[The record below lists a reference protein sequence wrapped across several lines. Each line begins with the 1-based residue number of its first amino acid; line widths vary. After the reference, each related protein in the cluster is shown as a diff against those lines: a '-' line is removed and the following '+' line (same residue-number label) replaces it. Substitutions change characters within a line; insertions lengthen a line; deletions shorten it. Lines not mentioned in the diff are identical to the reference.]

1 MRLVVIGGSD
11 AGISAGLRAH
21 ELNPSVEVGL
31 LVADAFPN
39 FSICGLPYYL
49 SGDVSDWRSLAHRTS
64 ADLEAAGL
72 ELLLDHT
79 AQAIDPAAKQVTVT
93 SQRDGEQ
100 QLGYDRL
107 VIGTGAV
114 PVRPP
119 IDGLDLPG
127 VHVLHTMAD
136 TFALH
141 QALTGGAGSA
151 IIVGGGYIG
160 LEMAEAFT
168 ARGLSV
174 TLVEQAPAV
183 MPTIDLEL
191 GRLLGEE
198 LGRHNVQV
206 VNDVTIKAIHHE
218 AGVLTVAGEPDF
230 TATADLVLVVVGV
243 RPDTD
248 LAVAAGV
255 ETGVRG
261 ALRVDRHMR
270 TNLPDVLAAG
280 DCVETW
286 HRLLQQPT
294 YLPLGTTAHKQ
305 GRIAGE
311 TAVGGTAEFAGSLGT
326 QVVKVFEL
334 AVART
339 GLRDA
344 EATAAGLD
352 PVTVGSVEYDHKA
365 YYPGAHQLQMRI
377 TGDRTTGRLL
387 GAQLLGDQRAQV
399 AKRIDIPAT
408 ALFHHMTVA
417 GLSELDLSYTPPF
430 GSPWDAVQ
438 MVAQTWT
445 RQTRGSQ
452 PTQAASHKAR
462 LLDFPPEAGHL
473 P

>member
-11 AGISAGLRAH
+11 AGISAGLRAR
-21 ELNPSVEVGL
+21 ELDSTVEVSL
-31 LVADAFPN
+31 LVADAYPN

-49 SGDVSDWRSLAHRTS
+49 SGDVPDWRDLAHRTS

-72 ELLLDHT
+72 ELLLDYT
-79 AQAIDPAAKQVTVT
+79 AHAIDPAAKQVTVT
-93 SQRDGEQ
+93 DSSGADHE
-100 QLGYDRL
+100 LSYDRL

-127 VHVLHTMAD
+127 VHVLHTMSD
-136 TFALH
+136 TFRLHHAL
-141 QALTGGAGSA
+141 AGGAGSA

-160 LEMAEAFT
+160 LEMAEAFR
-168 ARGLSV
+168 ARGLAV
-174 TLVEQAPAV
+174 ILVEQAPVV
-183 MPTIDLEL
+183 MPTVDAEL
-191 GRLLGEE
+191 GE
-198 LGRHNVQV
+198 LVGQELDRHEVQF
-206 VNDVTIKAIHHE
+206 VNDVTIKAIHHQ
-218 AGVLTVAGEPDF
+218 AGGLTVAGEPDF
-230 TATADLVLVVVGV
+230 TATANLVLVVVGV
-243 RPDTD
+243 RPDTE

-286 HRLLQQPT
+286 HRLLAAPA

-311 TAVGGTAEFAGSLGT
+311 TAVGGTARFAGSLGT

-339 GLRDA
+339 GLRDQDA
-344 EATAAGLD
+344 AAAGFD
-352 PVTVGSVEYDHKA
+352 PVTVGSVEFDHKA
-365 YYPGAHQLQMRI
+365 YYPGAHQLHLRI
-377 TGDRTTGRLL
+377 TGDRPSGRLL

-399 AKRIDIPAT
+399 AKRIDTPAT
-408 ALFHHMTVA
+408 ALFRHMTVE
-417 GLSELDLSYTPPF
+417 GLSDLDLSYTPPF

-438 MVAQTWT
+438 MAAQTWT
-445 RQTRGSQ
+445 RHTRGGQ
-452 PTQAASHKAR
+452 PTQAASHETPA
-462 LLDFPPEAGHL
+462 
-473 P
+473 

>member
-11 AGISAGLRAH
+11 AGISAGLRAR
-21 ELNPSVEVGL
+21 ELDPTVEVSL

-49 SGDVSDWRSLAHRTS
+49 SGDVPDWRDLAHRTR

-72 ELLLDHT
+72 GLLLDHT
-79 AQAIDPAAKQVTVT
+79 AQAIDPVAKQVTVT
-93 SQRDGEQ
+93 DPGGADH
-100 QLGYDRL
+100 QLSYDRL

-127 VHVLHTMAD
+127 VHVLHTMGD
-136 TFALH
+136 TFQLH

-168 ARGLSV
+168 ARGLAV

-183 MPTIDLEL
+183 MPTVDQEL
-191 GRLLGEE
+191 GELLGHE
-198 LGRHNVQV
+198 LRRHEVQV
-206 VNDVTIKAIHHE
+206 VNDVTIKAIHQE
-218 AGVLTVAGEPDF
+218 TGGLTVAGEPDF
-230 TATADLVLVVVGV
+230 TATADLVLVVVGI

-261 ALRVDRHMR
+261 ALRVDRQMR

-344 EATAAGLD
+344 EASAAGLE
-352 PVTVGSVEYDHKA
+352 PVTVGSVEFDHKA
-365 YYPGAHQLQMRI
+365 YYPGAHQLHLCI
-377 TGDRTTGRLL
+377 TGDRPSGRLL

-408 ALFHHMTVA
+408 ALFHHMTVD
-417 GLSELDLSYTPPF
+417 GLSDLDLSYTPPF

-438 MVAQTWT
+438 MAAQTWT
-445 RQTRGSQ
+445 RQTQGRQ
-452 PTQAASHKAR
+452 PTQAASRETH
-462 LLDFPPEAGHL
+462 P
-473 P
+473 

>member
-1 MRLVVIGGSD
+1 MRLLVIGGSD
-11 AGISAGLRAH
+11 AGIAAALRAR
-21 ELNPSVEVGL
+21 ELDPSVEATVV
-31 LVADAFPN
+31 VADAFPN

-79 AQAIDPAAKQVTVT
+79 ALAIDPAAKQVTVSDPAGT
-93 SQRDGEQ
+93 DH
-100 QLGYDRL
+100 QLSYDRL
-107 VIGTGAV
+107 VIGTGAM

-127 VHVLHTMAD
+127 VHVLHTMGD

-141 QALTGGAGSA
+141 QDLTGDAGSA

-168 ARGLSV
+168 ARGLAV
-174 TLVEQAPAV
+174 TVVEQAPAV
-183 MPTIDLEL
+183 MPTVDHEL
-191 GRLLGEE
+191 GELLGQE
-198 LGRHNVQV
+198 LRRHEVQV
-206 VNDVTIKAIHHE
+206 VNDVTIKAIYQE
-218 AGVLTVAGEPDF
+218 NGGLTVAGEPDF

-286 HRLLQQPT
+286 HRLLEAPA

-339 GLRDA
+339 GLRDQDA
-344 EATAAGLD
+344 REAGLD
-352 PVTVGSVEYDHKA
+352 PVTVGSVEFDHKA
-365 YYPGAHQLQMRI
+365 YYPGAHRLQLRI
-377 TGDRTTGRLL
+377 TGDRQTGRLL

-408 ALFHHMTVA
+408 ALFHHMTVE

-438 MVAQTWT
+438 MAAQTWT
-445 RQTRGSQ
+445 RHTQGGQ
-452 PTQAASHKAR
+452 PTQAAS
-462 LLDFPPEAGHL
+462 PETH

>member
-11 AGISAGLRAH
+11 AGIAAALRAR
-21 ELNPSVEVGL
+21 ELDASVEATVV
-31 LVADAFPN
+31 VADAFPN

-49 SGDVSDWRSLAHRTS
+49 SGDVPDWRDLAHRTTS
-64 ADLEAAGL
+64 DLEQAGI

-79 AQAIDPAAKQVTVT
+79 ARAINPAGKQVAIT
-93 SQRDGEQ
+93 SQHGER

-107 VIGTGAV
+107 VIGIGAV

-141 QALTGGAGSA
+141 HALTSGAESVV
-151 IIVGGGYIG
+151 IVGGGYIG
-160 LEMAEAFT
+160 LEMAEAFC
-168 ARGLSV
+168 ARGLAA

-183 MPTIDLEL
+183 MPTVDLEL
-191 GRLLGEE
+191 GELLGHE
-198 LGRHNVQV
+198 LGRHGVQV
-206 VNDVTIKAIHHE
+206 VNDVAVKAIYQE
-218 AGVLTVAGEPDF
+218 AGGLTVGGEPDF
-230 TATADLVLVVVGV
+230 TATADVVLVVVGV
-243 RPDTD
+243 RPDTE

-261 ALRVDRHMR
+261 ALRVDRQMR

-286 HRLLQQPT
+286 HRLLEAPA

-311 TAVGGTAEFAGSLGT
+311 TAVGGTATFAGSLGT

-339 GLRDA
+339 GLRDQ
-344 EATAAGLD
+344 EAQAAGFD
-352 PVTVGSVEYDHKA
+352 PVTVGSVEFDHKA
-365 YYPGAHQLQMRI
+365 YYPGAHQLHLRI
-377 TGDRTTGRLL
+377 TGDRPSGRLL
-387 GAQLLGDQRAQV
+387 GAQVLGDQRAQV

-408 ALFHHMTVA
+408 ALFHHMTVED
-417 GLSELDLSYTPPF
+417 LSDLDLSYTPPF

-438 MVAQTWT
+438 MAAQTWV
-445 RQTRGSQ
+445 RQVRGGQ
-452 PTQAASHKAR
+452 PTQAASHETR
-462 LLDFPPEAGHL
+462 P
-473 P
+473 

>member
-1 MRLVVIGGSD
+1 
-11 AGISAGLRAH
+11 
-21 ELNPSVEVGL
+21 L
-31 LVADAFPN
+31 LVADAYPN

-49 SGDVSDWRSLAHRTS
+49 SGDVPDWRDLAHRTS

-79 AQAIDPAAKQVTVT
+79 ARAIDPVAKQVTVT
-93 SQRDGEQ
+93 DPAGAER
-100 QLGYDRL
+100 QLSYDRL

-127 VHVLHTMAD
+127 VHLLHTMGD
-136 TFALH
+136 TFAL
-141 QALTGGAGSA
+141 QQDLTGDARSA

-174 TLVEQAPAV
+174 TVVEQAPAV
-183 MPTIDLEL
+183 MPTVDEEL
-191 GRLLGEE
+191 GDLLGEE
-198 LGRHNVQV
+198 LGRHSVQV
-206 VNDVTIKAIHHE
+206 VNNVTIKAIHQE
-218 AGVLTVAGEPDF
+218 NGGLTVAGEPDF

-243 RPDTD
+243 RPDTN

-286 HRLLQQPT
+286 HRLLEAPT
-294 YLPLGTTAHKQ
+294 YMPLGTTAHKQ

-339 GLRDA
+339 GLRDH
-344 EATAAGLD
+344 EAHEAGLD
-352 PVTVGSVEYDHKA
+352 PVTIGSVEFDHKA
-365 YYPGAHQLQMRI
+365 YYPGAHQLHLRI
-377 TGDRTTGRLL
+377 TGDRTSGRLL

-408 ALFHHMTVA
+408 ALFHHMTVD
-417 GLSELDLSYTPPF
+417 GLSDLDLSYTPPF

-438 MVAQTWT
+438 MAAQTWT
-445 RQTRGSQ
+445 RQTRESQ
-452 PTQAASHKAR
+452 PTKAASHEI
-462 LLDFPPEAGHL
+462 PP
-473 P
+473 